1 MTNRIDGNLHVTGTL
16 KVGSMDLPAAAVTD
30 DNMDPANPID
40 VDKQIHQYVH
50 TYAQNRAAAVAAERK
65 AVFSATGDGAL
76 VNVQAGVT
84 QAAVGDSTIT
94 VDVYKNGVSVL
105 TGVLT
110 IDSGDAAFAT
120 QTAVV
125 TPGSEG
131 YSAGQVF
138 EVVIAVTAGTG
149 TLPRGVY
156 VSLTVNEEAS

>member
-1 MTNRIDGNLHVTGTL
+1 MTNRIDGSLYVTGTL
-16 KVGSMDLPAAAVTD
+16 KVGSMDLPAASVTD
-30 DNMDPANPID
+30 ANMDPANPID

-50 TYAQNRAAAVAAERK
+50 TYSQNRAAAVAAERK
-65 AVFSATGDGAL
+65 AVFSATGDGVL

-120 QTAVV
+120 QTAAV
-125 TPGSEG
+125 TVGSEG

-138 EVVIAVTAGTG
+138 EVVIAVSAGTG

-156 VSLTVNEEAS
+156 VSLTVNEEVG